1 MGRSLRFGL
10 SLVLVA
16 GIFVFALPK
25 IADVSDVWGHIRAM
39 TWLELATLLSFAIW
53 NIVTYWFVMISSLP
67 GSNVW
72 QTMKINQ
79 ASTAV
84 ANTLPGGG
92 AIAVAVTYGMYTSY
106 GFDRSQIGLSVLVSG
121 IWNNFVKLGMPVV
134 ALAFLALQGN
144 VGGGLVTASLAGLA
158 VLALAVGLFAA
169 ILASER
175 MARSIGGGMQ
185 KVWSAMRR
193 LARSEKDTD
202 LATATVDF
210 RSRAI
215 TLVSRRWLQLT
226 VASVISHA
234 SLFLVLL
241 LALRHVGVG
250 DDAVGWAEALA
261 AFAFVRLISALPV
274 TPGGLGVVE
283 LGLTAALVTAGG
295 PEARVVAA
303 VLVYRVLTYFLP
315 IPFGLFMYVKYKRG
329 STARKARLEAAAS
342 VRPVERPGT

>member
-1 MGRSLRFGL
+1 MGRTVRFGL
-10 SLVLVA
+10 SLALVA

-25 IADVSDVWGHIRAM
+25 IADVSDVWGHVRAM
-39 TWLELATLLSFAIW
+39 TWLEVATLLALALW

-92 AIAVAVTYGMYTSY
+92 AIAIAVTYGMYSAY
-106 GFDRSQIGLSVLVSG
+106 GFDRSQIGLSVLISG
-121 IWNNFVKLGMPVV
+121 IWNNFVKLGMPVL
-134 ALAFLALQGN
+134 ALGFLALQGN
-144 VGGGLVTASLAGLA
+144 VGAGLMTASLAGLA
-158 VLALAVGLFAA
+158 ALVVAIGLFAA
-169 ILASER
+169 TLASER
-175 MARSIGGGMQ
+175 LARAIGSGMQ
-185 KVWSAMRR
+185 KMVSVVRR
-193 LARSEKDTD
+193 VARSDRASD
-202 LATATVDF
+202 LQASTVEF

-215 TLVSRRWLQLT
+215 TLVSRRWIQLT
-226 VASVISHA
+226 VTSIVSHV

-241 LALRHVGVG
+241 VALRHVGVA
-250 DDAVGWAEALA
+250 DTAVGWAEALA

-303 VLVYRVLTYFLP
+303 VLVYRAVTYFLP
-315 IPFGLFMYVKYKRG
+315 IPFGLLMYARYKRG
-329 STARKARLEAAAS
+329 SAARKARLDAAVTA
-342 VRPVERPGT
+342 RPAERPTS